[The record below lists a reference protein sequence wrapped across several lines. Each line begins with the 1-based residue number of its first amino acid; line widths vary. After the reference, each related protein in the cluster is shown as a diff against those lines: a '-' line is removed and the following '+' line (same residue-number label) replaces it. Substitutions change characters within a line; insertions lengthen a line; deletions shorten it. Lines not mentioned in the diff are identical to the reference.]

1 MAYSY
6 DPTTSIDPFFH
17 SLGSL
22 DSGLVQR
29 GGSILSQSLVLNC
42 EKGEIVKAPIHP
54 SKKRVSEEKALA
66 ALRNHSEAERR
77 RRQRINSHLTTLRGL
92 VPCLVKRDK
101 ATLLAEVVSQ
111 VKEMK
116 KKASEASNGVFVPM
130 DTDEV
135 KVEPC
140 GIEVNGYMSFK
151 ATLCCEYR
159 PELLSD
165 LKQTLDSFHLKLL
178 KAEIST
184 LGARVKNAFFFT
196 SSIAENG
203 DHSDASRHLASSVRQ
218 AISFVLEKASSPEYS
233 PRTTLSTKRRRLSSF
248 DTSSSSSGS

>member
-6 DPTTSIDPFFH
+6 DASTSIDPFLH
-17 SLGSL
+17 SLENFNRGF
-22 DSGLVQR
+22 VR
-29 GGSILSQSLVLNC
+29 GGSILSQSLVLNG
-42 EKGEIVKAPIHP
+42 EKGELVKAPIQA

-66 ALRNHSEAERR
+66 ALKNHSEAERR
-77 RRQRINSHLTTLRGL
+77 RRERINSHLSTLRGL
-92 VPCLVKRDK
+92 VPCPLKRDK
-101 ATLLAEVVSQ
+101 ATLLAEVVRQ
-111 VKEMK
+111 VKELK
-116 KKASEASNGVFVPM
+116 KKAAEVSNGVFVPM

-135 KVEPC
+135 NVEPC
-140 GIEVNGYMSFK
+140 GVGANGDMSFK

-165 LKQTLDSFHLKLL
+165 LKQTLDSLHLKLV

-184 LGARVKNAFFFT
+184 LGNRVKNIFIFT
-196 SSIAENG
+196 SAIADNG
-203 DHSDASRHLASSVRQ
+203 DHPEASRHLASSVHQ

-233 PRTTLSTKRRRLSSF
+233 PRTTLPMKRRRLSSL

>member
-6 DPTTSIDPFFH
+6 DATASIDSFLH
-17 SLGSL
+17 SLESFNCGF
-22 DSGLVQR
+22 VR
-29 GGSILSQSLVLNC
+29 GGSILSQSLVLNG
-42 EKGEIVKAPIHP
+42 EKRGVAKAPILP
-54 SKKRVSEEKALA
+54 AKKRGSEEKVLA
-66 ALRNHSEAERR
+66 ALKNHSEAERR
-77 RRQRINSHLTTLRGL
+77 RRERINSHLSTLRGL
-92 VPCLVKRDK
+92 VPCPAKRDK

-111 VKEMK
+111 VKELK
-116 KKASEASNGVFVPM
+116 KKAAEAINGVFVPM

-140 GIEVNGYMSFK
+140 GIDANAAYMTFK

-165 LKQTLDSFHLKLL
+165 LKQALDALHLKLA

-184 LGARVKNAFFFT
+184 LGNRVKNVFFFT

-203 DHSDASRHLASSVRQ
+203 EHSEASQRLVSLVHQ
-218 AISFVLEKASSPEYS
+218 AISFVLEKASSQEYS
-233 PRTTLSTKRRRLSSF
+233 PRTTLPTKRQRLCSSY
-248 DTSSSSSGS
+248 TSSSSSGS

>member
-1 MAYSY
+1 MWMFSLWFPPNVYICTNRYGRYEKTSNQIRHYCHNNYQQELQQHSLCSTTKPPSPQAFLLVRPHESPSRTIVLDLWFVSDFRVPISFLGFLIFQSMAYSY

-92 VPCLVKRDK
+92 VPCLVKVSHIQLQFHINLSEFILNSIIDWTR
-101 ATLLAEVVSQ
+101 LLR
-111 VKEMK
+111 
-116 KKASEASNGVFVPM
+116 N
-130 DTDEV
+130 
-135 KVEPC
+135 
-140 GIEVNGYMSFK
+140 
-151 ATLCCEYR
+151 
-159 PELLSD
+159 
-165 LKQTLDSFHLKLL
+165 
-178 KAEIST
+178 
-184 LGARVKNAFFFT
+184 
-196 SSIAENG
+196 
-203 DHSDASRHLASSVRQ
+203 
-218 AISFVLEKASSPEYS
+218 
-233 PRTTLSTKRRRLSSF
+233 
-248 DTSSSSSGS
+248 